1 MTFRCLILLLILGIS
16 PEVFSQGNAD
26 DTLRRIISLEGQVQ
40 VKIPNTGKKGID
52 FITRNVSILS
62 VNSREINISLSSR
75 TVEWFI
81 SQHFEYKIIERPR
94 VKDLHSASGLKGAM
108 EWDSYPAYD
117 QYVAIMQGFV
127 TTYPSLCK
135 LETIGTSKNGKQV
148 LALKISDNAGADED
162 EPEVF
167 YSSTM
172 HGDETAGF
180 VLMLHLADYLLKNYL
195 VNSQVKNL
203 TDNLEIWINPLAN
216 PDGTYRTG
224 NTIVSPVRYNAEN
237 YDLNRNFPDP
247 FTPYNQSTNIKQ
259 PETID
264 MMNFMGAHRFVL
276 SANFHS
282 GAEVVNYP
290 WDRWLSK
297 IHADDN
303 WFFDIS
309 REYAD
314 TVHKYSGPAYMND
327 ENNGITRGAA
337 WYVVYGGR
345 QDFITWEL
353 QGREVTIE
361 LDDIFV
367 TPGAQLPLLW
377 EYNYRSLLGYLEIA
391 LSGIHGKVLDAGS
404 LVPVPSKIFI
414 AGHDKD
420 SSHIYSDTLTGSF
433 VRMLAPGSYNIT
445 FSAKGY
451 VDTIVNNVIVIKDQR
466 TDLTVKMKSGLSSI
480 DSTVPATPVLY
491 PIPASGTTL
500 KAILADLMVG
510 QVNIRIYNRMGQL
523 IAEYDDDYQL
533 YTPMEVDIQAFSP
546 GVYSVIFRHKKS
558 GISQKGRFV
567 VI

>member
-1 MTFRCLILLLILGIS
+1 MTIRCLILLLILGNLS
-16 PEVFSQGNAD
+16 LEGLSQGNTD
-26 DTLRRIISLEGQVQ
+26 DNLRQIISLEGQVQ
-40 VKIPNTGKKGID
+40 VRIPNSGKKDID

-62 VNSREINISLSSR
+62 LNSREINISLSSR

-81 SQHFEYKIIERPR
+81 NQSFDYQIIERPS

-108 EWDSYPAYD
+108 EWDSYPTYD

-127 TTYPSLCK
+127 TTYPSLCR
-135 LETIGTSKNGKQV
+135 LETIGTSKYGKQV

-180 VLMLHLADYLLKNYL
+180 VLLLHLADYLLKNYS
-195 VNSQVKNL
+195 VSSQVKNL

-264 MMNFMGAHRFVL
+264 MMNFMGDHRFVL

-327 ENNGITRGAA
+327 ENNGITRGAE

-345 QDFITWEL
+345 QDYITWEL

-377 EYNYRSLLGYLEIA
+377 EYNYRSLLGYLENA

-404 LVPVPSKIFI
+404 LVPVPAKIFI

-420 SSHIYSDTLTGSF
+420 SSHIYSDTLTGSY

-480 DSTVPATPVLY
+480 DSTVPAIPVLY
-491 PIPASGTTL
+491 PIPASGRL
-500 KAILADLMVG
+500 KAILADRMAG
-510 QVNIRIYNRMGQL
+510 QVNIRIYNRMGQI

-533 YTPMEVDIQAFSP
+533 YTPIEIDINGFSP
-546 GVYSVIFRHKKS
+546 GLYSIIFRHKKT
-558 GISQKGRFV
+558 GISQKCRFV